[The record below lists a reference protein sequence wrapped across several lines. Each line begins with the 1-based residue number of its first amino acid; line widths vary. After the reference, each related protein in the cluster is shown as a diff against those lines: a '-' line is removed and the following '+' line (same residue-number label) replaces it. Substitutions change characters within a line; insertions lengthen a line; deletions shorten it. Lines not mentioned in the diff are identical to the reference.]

1 MSTATKRESYDA
13 VDIQVLK
20 GLEAVRKRPGMY
32 VGDTSTRGLFNLC
45 REVIDNSIDEV
56 LAGEAEKI
64 KVVLTQ
70 DGVVSVE
77 DDGRGIP
84 VDIHPQEKRPAVEV
98 VMTMLHAG
106 GKFGTA
112 GYKVASGLHGVGVS
126 VVNALSEWLEVEVSR
141 DGKVYHQ
148 RYELGIP
155 VTKVSVIGTA
165 TKTGTKVTYKVDSG
179 IFTSAEL
186 DREMV
191 IKRLRELSYLNPVAE
206 LTLLDEV
213 RNETFVFHNKGGI
226 AAFVEHLNRNKNPL
240 HRKSINF
247 SKSRQEVDVE
257 VAVQY
262 NDGFNDTII
271 SFANNICTVDGGTH
285 ESGFKT
291 ALTRVVNQYARKN
304 NFLKEKQANLTG
316 DDVREG
322 LVAAISIK
330 LLNPI
335 FESQDKKRLGNTEVE
350 GYVSSIVHEGLV
362 EFLEE
367 NPSIAK
373 RIVAKAITASQAREA
388 AKKAADLIKR
398 KSALEDSTLPGK
410 LADCS
415 EKDPALC
422 EIFIVEGDSAG
433 GSAKQGRDRRY
444 QAVLPLRGKIINV
457 EKNRLDRIL
466 ANEEIRAMITALGTG
481 IAERHNID
489 HNGNGD
495 GDVDDD
501 GENNGNGDKRNAISR
516 FDLSRL
522 RYGRIIIMTDADVD
536 GSHIRTLLLT
546 FLFRY
551 MRPLIDHG
559 HVYIARP
566 PLFQI
571 KRGKTSMY
579 AYDEAERENLLKE
592 IGKKNISVTRFKGLG
607 EMNSEEL
614 RETTMD
620 PEKRT
625 VLQVTLHDAIEAD
638 EIFSVLMG
646 DQVEPRKA
654 FIENHAKSARYLD
667 I

>member
-551 MRPLIDHG
+551 MRPIIDHG

>member
-466 ANEEIRAMITALGTG
+466 ANEEIRGMITALGTG

>member
-592 IGKKNISVTRFKGLG
+592 IGKKNISVTQFKGLG

>member
-551 MRPLIDHG
+551 MRPIIDHG

-592 IGKKNISVTRFKGLG
+592 IGKKNISVTQFKGLG

>member
-614 RETTMD
+614 HETTMD